1 MEELT
6 SPTRRTLLTAAAASL
21 ATPVIAAAQPA
32 ELRQEGGKFNLW
44 VISDCHVGTDKAA
57 SESRARSTFGSAA
70 TRTAILT
77 MCSTAAPMSSRSGAP
92 PSSIAHS
99 YPNSTPT

>member
-6 SPTRRTLLTAAAASL
+6 SPTRRTLLTAAASL
-21 ATPVIAAAQPA
+21 AMPVIGAAAQPA

-57 SESRARSTFGSAA
+57 SEGILHGLVGFKPPPIYRETLAEALRQSENGGAFGDPSRG
-70 TRTAILT
+70 I
-77 MCSTAAPMSSRSGAP
+77 SR
-92 PSSIAHS
+92 
-99 YPNSTPT
+99 